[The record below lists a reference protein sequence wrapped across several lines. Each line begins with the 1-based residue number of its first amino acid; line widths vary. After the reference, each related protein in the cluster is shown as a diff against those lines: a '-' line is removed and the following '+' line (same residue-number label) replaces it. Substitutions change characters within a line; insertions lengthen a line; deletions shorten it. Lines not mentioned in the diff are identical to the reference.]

1 MLAEG
6 NAREA
11 LAAELHVRET
21 DYLAILAQCGRDCI
35 GDVIIE
41 DDSDSNPQITSAK
54 NSYEEVSNEQ
64 LFRFFRSIPDM
75 SRENV
80 GSRLSLAGAQS
91 KIGLAHMPGSP
102 MKHFDYVP
110 GWEKGANT
118 SSISS
123 LRPGQYI
130 VLR

>member
-64 LFRFFRSIPDM
+64 LFRSIPDM

>member
-1 MLAEG
+1 M
-6 NAREA
+6 
-11 LAAELHVRET
+11 
-21 DYLAILAQCGRDCI
+21 
-35 GDVIIE
+35 IIE

-54 NSYEEVSNEQ
+54 NSYEEVGNEQ

-75 SRENV
+75 SRENA

-118 SSISS
+118 SPISS